1 MTDTGSGLRHAP
13 SMSTEVLKA
22 LANPL
27 RRQVWNEVTRSRYA
41 RAADLAKRLDQPAN
55 TLSFHLRV
63 LAQAGLIEEAPE
75 KARDK
80 RDRVWKPTS
89 GAMSLG
95 SPEDPVADQVLG
107 SAVMAGFIDDARS
120 LLTRVA
126 NWAGSYVTG
135 EDATERGV
143 YTTATLRLSRER
155 FIALI
160 DQLDQVVTSF
170 RDDPEDDETLT
181 WELSMIGASEE
192 I

>member
-95 SPEDPVADQVLG
+95 SPEDPVADQILG
-107 SAVMAGFIDDARS
+107 SAVMAGFIDD
-120 LLTRVA
+120 
-126 NWAGSYVTG
+126 
-135 EDATERGV
+135 E
-143 YTTATLRLSRER
+143 
-155 FIALI
+155 
-160 DQLDQVVTSF
+160 
-170 RDDPEDDETLT
+170 
-181 WELSMIGASEE
+181 IGRAHV
-192 I
+192 

>member
-27 RRQVWNEVTRSRYA
+27 RRQVWNEVTRARYA
-41 RAADLAKRLDQPAN
+41 RAADLAQRLDQPAN

-95 SPEDPVADQVLG
+95 SPEDPVAIKCGDVHITSGNIGRLG
-107 SAVMAGFIDDARS
+107 DKVSVKINRNLRRPRMTLAAFERAVQKEMQN
-120 LLTRVA
+120 T
-126 NWAGSYVTG
+126 
-135 EDATERGV
+135 
-143 YTTATLRLSRER
+143 
-155 FIALI
+155 
-160 DQLDQVVTSF
+160 
-170 RDDPEDDETLT
+170 
-181 WELSMIGASEE
+181 
-192 I
+192 